1 MYAVDGIAA
10 RDKKID
16 KIDFIEDCDDEG
28 NTSLHYAV
36 QNGKRRVKYRRP
48 TRYKSKSITRWG
60 AGVPAVQ
67 SGKRRVM
74 PIEHTNDLHA
84 I

>member
-60 AGVPAVQ
+60 GGGACSTERQATGNAH
-67 SGKRRVM
+67 RT
-74 PIEHTNDLHA
+74 H
-84 I
+84 